1 MDPIAS
7 RVPYLLDN
15 AGAEAPARLTA
26 LAALFDPGTI
36 RHLESRGVGPGWH
49 CLEVGGG
56 GGSVAAWLA
65 ARVGPTG
72 HVLVTDIDP
81 RFLQALDLPDVEVRR
96 HDIATD
102 PLPESAFDV
111 IHLRLVL
118 NHLPE
123 PARVLARLRTAL
135 KPGGWLVCEDFDS
148 ESMPPDPTVSAG
160 ELLLRTQ
167 VAMGRLMADRGF
179 DRRFGRRL
187 FAHLRAQGLADVGA
201 EARLFMVQGGSA
213 GADLVRANCEQ
224 LRSAMID
231 AGNVTAR
238 EIDQDLA
245 RLNEPQFMV
254 PSSIMW
260 AAWGRRIATDR
271 E

>member
-56 GGSVAAWLA
+56 GGSIAAWLA
-65 ARVGPTG
+65 TRVGPTG
-72 HVLVTDIDP
+72 RVLVTDIDP
-81 RFLQALDLPDVEVRR
+81 RFLEALDLPNVEVRR

-111 IHLRLVL
+111 IHVRLVL
-118 NHLPE
+118 NHLAE

-135 KPGGWLVCEDFDS
+135 KPGGWLLCEDFDS
-148 ESMPPDPTVSAG
+148 ESVRPDPSVNAG
-160 ELLLRTQ
+160 EVLLQTQ
-167 VAMGRLMADRGF
+167 MAMGRLMADRGF

-187 FAHLRAQGLADVGA
+187 FALLREQGLADVDA
-201 EARLFMVQGGSA
+201 EARLFMVQGGSP
-213 GADLVRANCEQ
+213 GADLVRSNCEQ
-224 LRSAMID
+224 LRSAMIE
-231 AGNVTAR
+231 AGGVTAR
-238 EIDQDLA
+238 QIDQDLA
-245 RLNEPQFMV
+245 RLNEPEFVM

-260 AAWGRRIATDR
+260 AAWGRRIA
-271 E
+271 